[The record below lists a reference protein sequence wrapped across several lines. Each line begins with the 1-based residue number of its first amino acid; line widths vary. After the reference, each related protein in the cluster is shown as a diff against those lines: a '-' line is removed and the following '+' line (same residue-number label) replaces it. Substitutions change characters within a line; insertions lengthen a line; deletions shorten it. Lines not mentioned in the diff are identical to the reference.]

1 MSNSKKVT
9 SKRPKSTTAKMGFT
23 KSSKR
28 RYSCG
33 GKIKK

>member
-1 MSNSKKVT
+1 MATSKKT
-9 SKRPKSTTAKMGFT
+9 SNKRPKPTTAKMGFT

-28 RYSCG
+28 RYGCG